1 MRRAFA
7 AAAVLLAALW
17 PSALRPAEDVEAQ
30 IRRLADQVGDIAGKQ
45 RGLLDQVDL
54 LRRRIRLNEAV
65 LRRLAQ
71 ERIRTASELEAAR
84 RTLEETESRQARAE
98 EYLRAR
104 IRQQYALGLLQEY
117 RLYFTVNS
125 TQDLRAAGL
134 YLQALTTRDAARLRE
149 LQKTRRMQEE
159 ARAELQAL
167 TSRQGAQ
174 AAETAREQALLEEQQ
189 VRLSALLSRLDRERR
204 TAELAL
210 DESLRAAR
218 GMDRYMEDLAFRKRV
233 EVFTKNMADAKGRLP
248 APCEGRPVRGFG
260 DYVHPRFRTRVP
272 HPGLDLAAPLGAPV
286 RAVFDGVVEYAGW
299 LSGYGYTVILRHP
312 GGYFTV
318 YAHMDQVTVSTGQSV
333 FGREGLGSVG
343 EIPSLGRTALYFE
356 VREGGRAVDPAAWLE
371 GGAHDK

>member
-1 MRRAFA
+1 MRRAWVA
-7 AAAVLLAALW
+7 AAILAA
-17 PSALRPAEDVEAQ
+17 ALRPSASQTTEDVEAQ

-45 RGLLDQVDL
+45 RGILDQVDL
-54 LRRRIRLNEAV
+54 LKRRIRLNEAV
-65 LRRLAQ
+65 LRRLAE
-71 ERIRTASELEAAR
+71 ERRRTSSELESAR
-84 RTLEETESRQARAE
+84 ETLVQTAGRQARAE

-149 LQKTRRMQEE
+149 LQLVRRQQEE
-159 ARAELQAL
+159 ARSSLQAL
-167 TSRQGAQ
+167 TARQEEQ
-174 AAETAREQALLEEQQ
+174 AEETAREQGLLQEQQ
-189 VRLSALLSRLDRERR
+189 VRLSALVSRLDRERK
-204 TAELAL
+204 TAEQAL

-233 EVFTKNMADAKGRLP
+233 EIFTKNMADVKGRLP
-248 APCEGRPVRGFG
+248 FPCEGRAGRGFG

-272 HPGLDLAAPLGAPV
+272 HPGLDIAAPLGTPV

-318 YAHMDQVTVSTGQSV
+318 YAHMDQIAVSTGQSV
-333 FGREGLGSVG
+333 FGKEGLGSVG

-356 VREGGRAVDPAAWLE
+356 LREGGRAVDPRPWLE
-371 GGAHDK
+371 GGSDDD